1 MRKLAKTF
9 QALSDTN
16 RIRILKMLE
25 VRPLCVCEITEI
37 LKLANS
43 TVSKHL
49 SILRESEFILD
60 EKDGKWVNYF
70 LNKLKKDDY
79 VSGLLPLISI
89 WIPDDKIIIDDRER
103 VKSVDRNIIC
113 KVE

>member
-25 VRPLCVCEITEI
+25 VRHLCVCEITEI

-70 LNKLKKDDY
+70 LNKSKNDDY

-89 WIPDDKIIIDDRER
+89 WIPDDKIIVNDRER

>member
-37 LKLANS
+37 LQLANS

-49 SILRESEFILD
+49 SILRDVEFILD
-60 EKDGKWVNYF
+60 EKDGKWVNYS
-70 LNKLKKDDY
+70 LNHKKSDIY
-79 VSGLLPLISI
+79 VSKILPLISE
-89 WIPDDKIIIDDRER
+89 WIPDDQVISDDRKK
-103 VKSVDRNIIC
+103 VKETDRNIIC
-113 KVE
+113 GI